1 MTHTS
6 PDPERSILLSLDELM
21 ALPPSSRQLPD
32 LSVSN
37 DALRE
42 SLKPPP
48 PVPLG
53 THVARFASAR
63 SNRALWW
70 YGTRPAWLQ
79 VALGGMAGSLIGLG
93 VILSYYVSTLPDA
106 APAVAAEPS
115 APGLGAALV
124 ASAAPMIS
132 ERVVQALAPA
142 SAPAELAAD
151 APAEADAPAD
161 SDDTADD
168 RSSKSERRKSKRRR
182 ASKAHSSSAALPSW
196 VQQHVK
202 PQARRATLA
211 DRKAAA
217 RERTAARKAAA
228 REKQAAARARK
239 AKTLAQK

>member
-21 ALPPSSRQLPD
+21 ALPSSSRQLPD

-63 SNRALWW
+63 SNRVLWW
-70 YGTRPAWLQ
+70 YGTRPSWLQ
-79 VALGGMAGSLIGLG
+79 VTLGGLAGSLIGLA
-93 VILSYYVSTLPDA
+93 VVLSYYVSTLPEE
-106 APAVAAEPS
+106 APEVAAEAS
-115 APGLGAALV
+115 GAGLAAALV
-124 ASAAPMIS
+124 ASAAPVIS

-142 SAPAELAAD
+142 GVEPAVADVPAVAD
-151 APAEADAPAD
+151 APAEGDDA
-161 SDDTADD
+161 ADD
-168 RSSKSERRKSKRRR
+168 RTAKSGRHRATHRH
-182 ASKAHSSSAALPSW
+182 ASKAQSSSAALPSW

-202 PQARRATLA
+202 PQARRAALR
-211 DRKAAA
+211 DQ
-217 RERTAARKAAA
+217 KAAA
-228 REKQAAARARK
+228 REKKAARARARK

>member
-1 MTHTS
+1 MTDTS

-21 ALPPSSRQLPD
+21 ALPPSSRQIPD

-63 SNRALWW
+63 SNRLLWW
-70 YGTRPAWLQ
+70 YGTRPSWLQ
-79 VALGGMAGSLIGLG
+79 VTLGGMAGSLLGLG
-93 VILSYYVSTLPDA
+93 VVLSYYVSTLPE
-106 APAVAAEPS
+106 APPEVAAEASS
-115 APGLGAALV
+115 ARLGAALV
-124 ASAAPMIS
+124 VSAAPMIS

-142 SAPAELAAD
+142 AAID
-151 APAEADAPAD
+151 APASDALAEAEAPAY
-161 SDDTADD
+161 SDDAAED
-168 RSSKSERRKSKRRR
+168 SSPRDERRRSTRRH
-182 ASKAHSSSAALPSW
+182 ASKAQSSSGALPSW

-202 PQARRATLA
+202 PQARRAALA
-211 DRKAAA
+211 DQKAAA
-217 RERTAARKAAA
+217 RERKAARKAAA